1 VEPVA
6 DSWLHQHSELIKHWP
21 PQVLVGK
28 SVSDDKKVL
37 ATWEDDK
44 VKVELMEVECEYMYG
59 NPTGVFNLSLPERL
73 MRTKN
78 YTFISYAQYKELQHK
93 QLNTTE

>member
-1 VEPVA
+1 V
-6 DSWLHQHSELIKHWP
+6 IKHWP

-28 SVSDDKKVL
+28 STSTDDKKVL
-37 ATWEDDK
+37 AKFEDDY

-78 YTFISYAQYKELQHK
+78 YAFISYAQFKDFQHK
-93 QLNTTE
+93 